1 MKTEGDALSGHQGR
15 KEGRKY
21 YICSSRLG
29 LIRWDIIQHV
39 KAVHDKMS
47 NTSDVHLP
55 HELLHCASNIGKQCS
70 ILVAHS
76 LQSRALKYHVAFV
89 PNSMLVTVLTQ
100 APVTRGAC
108 AAAQNNREAVG
119 TQPEP
124 QQNTHATSTE
134 GLHQQGPRPPQGV
147 RPSKPPEVCTQS
159 GTGRRACPRADINPQ
174 SGLEGRGVQELQ

>member
-1 MKTEGDALSGHQGR
+1 MHHQEHHLKAPSTSKQSL

-55 HELLHCASNIGKQCS
+55 HEVLHCASTISNQCS
-70 ILVAHS
+70 IFVQHC
-76 LQSRALKYHVAFV
+76 LQSRALKDHVAFI
-89 PNSMLVTVLTQ
+89 PNSMLVTLLTQ
-100 APVTRGAC
+100 ALGTGGAR
-108 AAAQNNREAVG
+108 AAANNNWQAVG

-124 QQNTHATSTE
+124 
-134 GLHQQGPRPPQGV
+134 
-147 RPSKPPEVCTQS
+147 
-159 GTGRRACPRADINPQ
+159 
-174 SGLEGRGVQELQ
+174 